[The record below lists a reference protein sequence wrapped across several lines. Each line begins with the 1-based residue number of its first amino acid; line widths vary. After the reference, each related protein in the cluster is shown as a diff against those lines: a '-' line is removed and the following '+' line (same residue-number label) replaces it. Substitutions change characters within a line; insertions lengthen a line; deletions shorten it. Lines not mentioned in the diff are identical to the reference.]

1 MSFNPVSFVRRG
13 GFSLLPA
20 LFPLLLRAE
29 VFLSAEEALRLAFP
43 QGELARETLYLAGQQ
58 REAASRLVGG
68 PVPGVVTRFRVT
80 MEGKVLAFAYLDTHR
95 VRTLPETVLVILDAQ
110 GVVRRVEILR
120 FDEPRD
126 YLPRS
131 SWYRQF
137 EGTNQ
142 ERPPELGKTIRP
154 VTGATLTAHA
164 TTEAIRRVLALH
176 RVLEQ

>member
-1 MSFNPVSFVRRG
+1 MSFNPVSLVWRG
-13 GFSLLPA
+13 GLCLWA
-20 LFPLLLRAE
+20 LFPLTLRAE

-43 QGELARETLYLAGQQ
+43 QGVFARETLYLTAHQ
-58 REAASRLVGG
+58 REAASRMAKG
-68 PVPGVVTRFRVT
+68 PVPGIVTRFRVT
-80 MEGKVLAFAYLDTHR
+80 LNDKVLAFAYLDTHR
-95 VRTLPETVLVILDAQ
+95 VRTLPETVLVILNAEGAVQ
-110 GVVRRVEILR
+110 RVEILR

-137 EGTNQ
+137 NGTTQ
-142 ERPPELGKTIRP
+142 ERPPELGNTIRP

-164 TTEAIRRVLALH
+164 TTEAVRRVLALH